1 MWISTKQKNN
11 YVLTLRRRLQNLEK
25 TFGVK
30 SDAYQS
36 YEANLYAAFGRNAI
50 EKTESGKV
58 KIKTA
63 EISNTTMANNI
74 TSLLNKT
81 PTVTDIVKKYKEA
94 YSKETPE
101 IKAKFKNAKDYAIS
115 IERAKGDLT
124 TILYRYYEL
133 FSTSLPK
140 TIDYLHN
147 AHNTW
152 TEINNALDYLKGL
165 INGNVKPED
174 YKNL

>member
-11 YVLTLRRRLQNLEK
+11 YVLTLRRRLTNLEK
-25 TFGVK
+25 AFGVK

-50 EKTESGKV
+50 EKTESGKL
-58 KIKTA
+58 KIKTT
-63 EISNTTMANNI
+63 EISNATMANNI

-81 PTVTDIVKKYKEA
+81 PTVRDIIKKYKDA

-101 IKAKFKNAKDYAIS
+101 IKAKFKNVKEYAIS

-124 TILYRYYEL
+124 KLLYRYYEKY
-133 FSTSLPK
+133 STKLPK
-140 TIDYLHN
+140 KIDYLYN
-147 AHNTW
+147 ERNNW
-152 TEINNALDYLKGL
+152 SEINGSIDYLQNILHG
-165 INGNVKPED
+165 GVKPDD

>member
-1 MWISTKQKNN
+1 MWITTKQKNN

-50 EKTESGKV
+50 EKTESGKL

-63 EISNTTMANNI
+63 EISKTTMANNI

-81 PTVTDIVKKYKEA
+81 PTVTDIIKSYRDA
-94 YSKETPE
+94 YSKEPPE
-101 IKAKFKNAKDYAIS
+101 IRGKYTLKEYAKMMQ
-115 IERAKGDLT
+115 RASGDLT

-133 FSTSLPK
+133 FSTRLPK

-147 AHNTW
+147 AHNSW
-152 TEINNALDYLKGL
+152 TEINNALDYLKRL
-165 INGNVKPED
+165 INGNVKPDD

>member
-1 MWISTKQKNN
+1 MWITTKQKNN
-11 YVLTLRRRLQNLEK
+11 YVLTLRRRLTNLEK

-50 EKTESGKV
+50 EKTESGKL

-74 TSLLNKT
+74 TRLLSRT
-81 PTVTDIVKKYKEA
+81 PTVRDIVKKYKDA
-94 YSKETPE
+94 YSKEPSE
-101 IKAKFKNAKDYAIS
+101 IRGKYTLKEYAKMM
-115 IERAKGDLT
+115 ERASGDLT

-133 FSTSLPK
+133 FSTRLPK

-147 AHNTW
+147 AHNSW
-152 TEINNALDYLKGL
+152 TEINNALEYLKRL
-165 INGNVKPED
+165 INGNVKPDD